1 MALFYKKKK
10 KCQLI
15 NTEGIIVLIKNLHF
29 TASIKFFIFFQQMNE
44 LTAD

>member
-1 MALFYKKKK
+1 MALFYRKK

-29 TASIKFFIFFQQMNE
+29 TASIKFFFFQQMNE